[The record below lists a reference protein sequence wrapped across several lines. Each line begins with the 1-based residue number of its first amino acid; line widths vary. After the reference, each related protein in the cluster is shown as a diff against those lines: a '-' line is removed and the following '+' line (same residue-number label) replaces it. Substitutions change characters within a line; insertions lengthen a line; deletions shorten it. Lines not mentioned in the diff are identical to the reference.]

1 MIKIKLELI
10 YLSIL
15 FIFSSFLFTPFAS
28 ADGGMVIY
36 DPIVSSWDLKD
47 IDQQVCAINYENGI
61 ENMILSINVENLD
74 GEKAVW
80 IFPVPAK
87 PDKIVIDIIKDFP
100 TFWGYNVKDEANEK
114 FSSALLLM
122 QLSQIYPFPF
132 FIGGN
137 IFFRS
142 MSMGR
147 DAGIG
152 YPLSTEGGLTIGVS
166 GGVRIYEHVEKMG
179 LTTELITSE
188 KGDALYDYL
197 KEKELEIPPSF
208 KSILEEYI
216 GQDYSFVISWI
227 PDIEEFKKGQEQ
239 AYFMEMVEKWGNPN
253 EIISLIEYSINR
265 AKTEKEEFETE
276 KEKFE
281 RTLKRF
287 NYLLDRYEII
297 KNPEG
302 DWENWDE
309 YSEPIKKEFK
319 RYLEYFMDNKY
330 SIGLYITFPTDEI
343 YFPLK
348 LTGVYEDLE
357 IPILICVMGYITPEL
372 YPEIKDTALAGI
384 SHYTKTK
391 ERQVNYFF
399 GKNYHVPEELSS
411 FFNDQTEIE
420 NFEYTVIKIN
430 KPSKY
435 LTEDLW
441 MKNSVPFSVT
451 LANFISKYTLILGII
466 LFIFISCLASLFSGM
481 IIFRKDKPSKK
492 KFILFGLWNFLT
504 LMGLSIAS
512 YSTEIDNKFTQNKE
526 VVQRKVSYGK
536 VVKKSLTIGL
546 IIMTL
551 PVFIIFAIISY
562 NVDSIDS
569 FKYFISDFFSS
580 PVLLF
585 FLITYLFLCAFITPF
600 LWGYYNN
607 RKIMKFII
615 LFSLLF
621 LVISFTSWILLSS
634 IF

>member
-10 YLSIL
+10 CLSML
-15 FIFSSFLFTPFAS
+15 FIFLSFLLTPFAS

-36 DPIVSSWDLKD
+36 DPIIASWDLKD
-47 IDQQVCAINYENGI
+47 IDQQICAINYENGI
-61 ENMILSINVENLD
+61 ENMILSINVNNLD

-100 TFWGYNVKDEANEK
+100 TFWGYNVEDEANEK
-114 FSSALLLM
+114 FSSALILM
-122 QLSQIYPFPF
+122 QLSQIYPSL
-132 FIGGN
+132 FIGGA
-137 IFFRS
+137 IFFRP
-142 MSMGR
+142 MSAEISAPLGVQTT
-147 DAGIG
+147 GI
-152 YPLSTEGGLTIGVS
+152 SGG
-166 GGVRIYEHVEKMG
+166 GGVRVYEHVEKMG

-188 KGDALYDYL
+188 KGDVLYDYL
-197 KEKELEIPPSF
+197 KEKELEIPSSF

-216 GQDYSFVISWI
+216 GQDYAFVISWI
-227 PDIEEFKKGQEQ
+227 PDTEEFKKGQEQ
-239 AYFMEMVEKWGNPN
+239 AYFMEMVEKWGSPD
-253 EIISLIEYSINR
+253 EIINLMEYFINT
-265 AKTEKEEFETE
+265 AETEE

-281 RTLKRF
+281 RSLKRF
-287 NYLLDRYEII
+287 HYFLDKYEII

-309 YSEPIKKEFK
+309 YSKPIKEEFK
-319 RYLEYFMDNKY
+319 RYLGYFMDSKY
-330 SIGLYITFPTDEI
+330 SIGQYITFPTNEI

-348 LTGVYEDLE
+348 LTSVYENLE

-384 SHYTKTK
+384 SHYAKTE
-391 ERQVNYFF
+391 ERQINYFF
-399 GKNYHVPEELSS
+399 GENYNVPEELSS
-411 FFNDQTEIE
+411 FFNGQTEIE
-420 NFEYTVIKIN
+420 NLKYTVIKIN

-435 LTEDLW
+435 LIEDLW
-441 MKNSVPFSVT
+441 VKNFAPT
-451 LANFISKYTLILGII
+451 KIILADFINRYILVLGII

-481 IIFRKDKPSKK
+481 IIFRKDEPSKK

-512 YSTEIDNKFTQNKE
+512 YLTKIDNKFTQNKE
-526 VVQRKVSYGK
+526 VVQQKVSFEK

-546 IIMTL
+546 VIMAL
-551 PVFIIFAIISY
+551 PAFIIFAIISY
-562 NVDSIDS
+562 NAESIDS
-569 FKYFISDFFSS
+569 FKYFISDFFSGW
-580 PVLLF
+580 VLLF
-585 FLITYLFLCAFITPF
+585 FLIIYLFLFVFITPF

-607 RKIMKFII
+607 RKIMKFLI

-621 LVISFTSWILLSS
+621 LVISFASWILLSS